1 MKGEGGYTL
10 PEMLVVLL
18 IIGTMFALALPSMVR
33 LHNRTELDSA
43 ARGLAADLRGAE
55 MSAYAHQDV
64 HEVWFSSLTPQY
76 TLLENGQFRSLYRF
90 PKGVKYS
97 GGYLEQSVSLLR
109 FAPGSAS
116 GSGTVRLTG
125 SGREQATVRVFVTT
139 GHVIYEGIQR

>member
-10 PEMLVVLL
+10 PEMLIVLL

-43 ARGLAADLRGAE
+43 ARVLAADLRGAE

-76 TLLENGQFRSLYRF
+76 SLLENGQFRSLYRF
-90 PKGVKYS
+90 PNGVKYA

-125 SGREQATVRVFVTT
+125 LGRGQATVRVFPST
-139 GHVIYEGIQR
+139 GHVVYEGIQP